1 MRQKAGKTVWVSSS
15 GLSVNGMQKYKFK
28 RAAVYIENEDSITP
42 SPESIT
48 VSTPLIQ
55 SPMVILDKV
64 CSIFEK

>member
-15 GLSVNGMQKYKFK
+15 GLSVNWMQKYKFK

-48 VSTPLIQ
+48 VSTPLI
-55 SPMVILDKV
+55 
-64 CSIFEK
+64 